1 MWDRCNAIKDAMT
14 DGRMID
20 EETTDGA
27 ELPNRVKV
35 ASTVKPVVSHYTEDP
50 RAFVFHLQT
59 ILMPQDTSNWPKY
72 AAIRFRSLPY
82 RGENF
87 SSVEGTGSIKLCR
100 YWLKGFHVERDR
112 LAKQPAP
119 FIGFTQLFRYMTP
132 LELFLDAIG
141 VVGAKAAGVAQP
153 RFSEG

>member
-1 MWDRCNAIKDAMT
+1 MT

-20 EETTDGA
+20 EETADGA

-50 RAFVFHLQT
+50 RAFIQAT
-59 ILMPQDTSNWPKY
+59 GQNMP
-72 AAIRFRSLPY
+72 RF
-82 RGENF
+82 
-87 SSVEGTGSIKLCR
+87 
-100 YWLKGFHVERDR
+100 LKGFHVERDR
-112 LAKQPAP
+112 VKEEETYFVGIDTKLAKQPAP